1 VPAALAG
8 LAIAALQL
16 LRLELS
22 RGTELPVR
30 IRLPVHA
37 GPRPALGQASEAH
50 LHPVLEDWVYEGIKW
65 QLLDT
70 DRYGTTIR
78 LTHQENPNQLL
89 ALAESLPAPNG
100 LHLLPRPA

>member
-1 VPAALAG
+1 
-8 LAIAALQL
+8 
-16 LRLELS
+16 
-22 RGTELPVR
+22 
-30 IRLPVHA
+30 
-37 GPRPALGQASEAH
+37 
-50 LHPVLEDWVYEGIKW
+50 VYEGIKW